1 MWKLAYMLTS
11 TYCEFG
17 ETNETFDFALFVAI
31 CHEVRMTS
39 VLIWRFAMCDVCL
52 GLVVSLVCCCAL
64 VVVDGSACL
73 RFALFFRAP
82 LLWFLALLFCFGS
95 WRFCFALVLGA
106 PVLLWFLALLCGLL
120 VRRFWGLYWTN
131 EPNTFMVNIFLILS
145 DPNWRILEVW
155 AKQMTSSEF
164 ALTFGICQ
172 GITQYGLVWSCS
184 NYVVWCYGIMRNH
197 HQKDG
202 TSIST
207 TFWVPLTKW
216 IGPKFGRTQNC
227 SPCAITWGDLKTWS
241 CHQKFAAGS
250 QLLSKQDISLL
261 GEKCWLS
268 SQTKSPVGF
277 LIEPQSMGMW
287 RQIHF

>member
-1 MWKLAYMLTS
+1 MKRLILPCLSLSVMRWGWLRFWYGASRCVMCVSGWLFRLS
-11 TYCEFG
+11 VVVRWWLLMVLPACALLCF
-17 ETNETFDFALFVAI
+17 FALLCFG
-31 CHEVRMTS
+31 S
-39 VLIWRFAMCDVCL
+39 WRSCF
-52 GLVVSLVCCCAL
+52 AL
-64 VVVDGSACL
+64 VLGASV
-73 RFALFFRAP
+73 

-95 WRFCFALVLGA
+95 WRSSVGCWCGAFGDCIEPMNPTHLWWIFSNFIRPKLKNIGGVGQANDIIWICFNL
-106 PVLLWFLALLCGLL
+106 
-120 VRRFWGLYWTN
+120 
-131 EPNTFMVNIFLILS
+131 
-145 DPNWRILEVW
+145 
-155 AKQMTSSEF
+155 
-164 ALTFGICQ
+164 GICQ

>member
-1 MWKLAYMLTS
+1 MLTS

-120 VRRFWGLYWTN
+120 VWRFWGLY
-131 EPNTFMVNIFLILS
+131 
-145 DPNWRILEVW
+145 
-155 AKQMTSSEF
+155 
-164 ALTFGICQ
+164 
-172 GITQYGLVWSCS
+172 
-184 NYVVWCYGIMRNH
+184 
-197 HQKDG
+197 
-202 TSIST
+202 
-207 TFWVPLTKW
+207 
-216 IGPKFGRTQNC
+216 
-227 SPCAITWGDLKTWS
+227 
-241 CHQKFAAGS
+241 
-250 QLLSKQDISLL
+250 
-261 GEKCWLS
+261 
-268 SQTKSPVGF
+268 
-277 LIEPQSMGMW
+277 
-287 RQIHF
+287 